1 MGKPKGGSNI
11 NTPLK
16 GQISRYYQRLG
27 GDSVRGSATA
37 TAKKFNLKGSG
48 AAALV
53 KKIDEQVASGKASR
67 VNRRSSGRPS
77 GFNEEMEA
85 AIEGVFEE
93 DETATYREAAEK
105 LDLPAKTLHNYA
117 TKNMDYRCLGTTI
130 RPLPSEINRQKRV
143 DSAKEI
149 IAVDGPVKNKFHQDE
164 KWYICN
170 TKRRKRKKRRS
181 DKKVV

>member
-1 MGKPKGGSNI
+1 MGKPKGGSSI

-105 LDLPAKTLHNYA
+105 LDLPAMTLHNYA

-149 IAVDGPVKNKFHQDE
+149 IAVDG
-164 KWYICN
+164 
-170 TKRRKRKKRRS
+170 
-181 DKKVV
+181 